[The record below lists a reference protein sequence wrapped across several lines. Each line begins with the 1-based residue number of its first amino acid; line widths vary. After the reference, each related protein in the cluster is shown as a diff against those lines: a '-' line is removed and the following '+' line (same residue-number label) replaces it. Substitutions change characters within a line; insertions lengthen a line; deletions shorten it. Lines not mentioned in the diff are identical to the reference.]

1 MTYTN
6 AEKMIQNATAIG
18 SADTARR
25 LCAALDNPE
34 KRTRVIKVLGESGK
48 TSTTILLSSAISAAG
63 YRVGRLTVPHVHS
76 VRESICVDEK
86 PISIELYT
94 ASADSVKNA
103 ISEIKKDDADFD
115 PSAYD
120 MLTAIAFCAFEACDC
135 DFALAEISS
144 GTYSAIDDPILSVI
158 TTISDQRTAKE
169 ICARLDRQTGETVTA
184 MQSREVYKLIFDR
197 CAEINCR
204 LSMPLRNSFI
214 FMSASLKRVEF
225 TYNTRLY
232 SLGTGAY
239 YQVYN
244 MLTVLEATEALSR
257 LGFRIPSVDIC
268 SAVLG
273 QGIPLRFESI
283 SVMPTIIVDRA
294 DTEGRRRRL
303 IEALKMQSGFISK
316 KPIVICE
323 GEKRKIYEE
332 FTLMG
337 RDVKVSEMGKKGAR
351 KAIKAL
357 LSSLDENDTV
367 VILGSSSYCEEI
379 AKITK
384 EILMI

>member
-6 AEKMIQNATAIG
+6 AEKMILTAQATG
-18 SADTARR
+18 SADTAKR

-34 KRTRVIKVLGESGK
+34 RRTKVIKILGESGK
-48 TSTTILLSSAISAAG
+48 SSTAILLSATISAAG
-63 YRVGRLTVPHVHS
+63 YRAGRLTVPHVHS

-94 ASADSVKNA
+94 SSAEKVKNA
-103 ISEIKKDDADFD
+103 ISEIKKDDADFS

-120 MLTAIAFCAFEACDC
+120 MLLAIAFCAFLECDC
-135 DFALAEISS
+135 DFALIEASN
-144 GTYSAIDDPILSVI
+144 GAYSAVDDPILSVI
-158 TTISDQRTAKE
+158 TTIDDQRTAKE

-184 MQSREVYKLIFDR
+184 MQSREVYKTIFDK

-225 TYNTRLY
+225 TYNTKLY

-244 MLTVLEATEALSR
+244 LLTVIEAAEALTR
-257 LGFRIPSVDIC
+257 LGFKISNVEIC

-273 QGIPLRFESI
+273 QGIPLRFEAI

-294 DTEGRRRRL
+294 DTESRRRRL
-303 IEALKMQSGFISK
+303 IETLKMQSGFISK
-316 KPIVICE
+316 KPVVICE
-323 GEKRKIYEE
+323 SNKRRIYEE
-332 FTLMG
+332 FSLMG
-337 RDVKVSEMGKKGAR
+337 RDVKVSEIGENGAR

-357 LSSLDENDTV
+357 LSELDEDDTV
-367 VILGSSSYCEEI
+367 IILGSSAYCEQI
-379 AKITK
+379 SKITK
-384 EILMI
+384 EILM